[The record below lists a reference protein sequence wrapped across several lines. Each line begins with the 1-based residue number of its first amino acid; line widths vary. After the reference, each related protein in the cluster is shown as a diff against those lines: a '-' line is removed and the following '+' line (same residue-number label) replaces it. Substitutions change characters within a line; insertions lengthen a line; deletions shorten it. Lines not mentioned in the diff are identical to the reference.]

1 MMELKPLDDRVVVE
15 RLEEEET
22 RKGRIIIPDTAKEK
36 PRVGKVVAV
45 GTDEDLQ
52 DKVKVGDRIL
62 YGKYVGDEVELEGK
76 EYLIVQRQDILA
88 IVVGWTRWEGGHP
101 CARLLLEVTEANRP
115 SVEERMEKQEP
126 FFVFPQ
132 SIVLL
137 SLSIVV
143 QLHMLVIYQDQMI
156 FLQDVI
162 LQIMDIRVEEL

>member
-88 IVVGWTRWEGGHP
+88 IVVG
-101 CARLLLEVTEANRP
+101 
-115 SVEERMEKQEP
+115 
-126 FFVFPQ
+126 
-132 SIVLL
+132 
-137 SLSIVV
+137 
-143 QLHMLVIYQDQMI
+143 
-156 FLQDVI
+156 
-162 LQIMDIRVEEL
+162 